1 MKKVIS
7 FSLWSDKAVKHC
19 SSNDYFIGAI
29 KNAKLALKMYPDFE
43 CWFYIHKETVP
54 PEIIDKL
61 NDIPNT
67 KIIYKTGDLNKTKPM
82 TWRFESID
90 HPDVEINL
98 SRDTDTRFLLREK
111 LAVEEW
117 MKSDKIFHIMR
128 DHPHHIN
135 RNFPIFAGMFGTKK
149 IKSIK
154 NWKNLLD
161 TYDKK
166 DKFDDQLFLKEQ
178 IYPKIINNCLIH
190 TTFGILNN
198 EIISCSKPFPI
209 PYCDNYYFVGG
220 YVFQDDSVSTE
231 HTNIL
236 KRCVHARRRH

>member
-1 MKKVIS
+1 MVKVIS
-7 FSLWSDKAVKHC
+7 FSLWGSKKVITC
-19 SSNDYFIGAI
+19 ISNDYFIGAI
-29 KNAKLALKMYPDFE
+29 KNAKLALDFYPDFE
-43 CWFYIHKETVP
+43 CWFYVHKETVP
-54 PEIIDKL
+54 QHIIDEL
-61 NDIPNT
+61 NSISNT

-128 DHPHHIN
+128 DHPHHRFCILG
-135 RNFPIFAGMFGTKK
+135 GMFGVKK
-149 IKSIK
+149 NNIIKS
-154 NWKNLLD
+154 WKSLID
-161 TYDKK
+161 TKITQKGQRDYD
-166 DKFDDQLFLKEQ
+166 QIFLKNI
-178 IYPKIINNCLIH
+178 IYPKIINNCIIH

-198 EIISCSKPFPI
+198 EKLSYAKPFPI
-209 PYCDNYYFVGG
+209 PYCKNYYFVGG
-220 YVFQDDSVSTE
+220 YVYHDDSVSTE

-236 KRCVHARRRH
+236 KKCVRAGRRH

>member
-43 CWFYIHKETVP
+43 CWFYVHKETVP
-54 PEIIDKL
+54 QNIIDEL
-61 NDIPNT
+61 NSISNT
-67 KIIYKTGDLNKTKPM
+67 KIIYKTGDLNKNKPM

-117 MKSDKIFHIMR
+117 IKSDKIFHIMR
-128 DHPHHIN
+128 DHPHHRQQILG
-135 RNFPIFAGMFGTKK
+135 GMFGIKK
-149 IKSIK
+149 NTIIKS
-154 NWKNLLD
+154 WKSLID
-161 TYDKK
+161 SKISQTRSRDYDSV
-166 DKFDDQLFLKEQ
+166 FLQ
-178 IYPKIINNCLIH
+178 NIIYPLIFNNSLVH
-190 TTFGILNN
+190 TSFKCYSR
-198 EIISCSKPFPI
+198 EYAKPFPI
-209 PYCDNYYFVGG
+209 PYCKNYYFVGG
-220 YVFQDDSVSTE
+220 YVYKNETVSKE

-236 KRCVHARRRH
+236 KNAVK